1 MDSKLFDC
9 WYSSIDLTS
18 GGGHIRGIENKN
30 RTVNGAEASI
40 PIGMCQL

>member
-18 GGGHIRGIENKN
+18 GEGDNRGIENRN
-30 RTVNGAEASI
+30 RTVNEAEASI